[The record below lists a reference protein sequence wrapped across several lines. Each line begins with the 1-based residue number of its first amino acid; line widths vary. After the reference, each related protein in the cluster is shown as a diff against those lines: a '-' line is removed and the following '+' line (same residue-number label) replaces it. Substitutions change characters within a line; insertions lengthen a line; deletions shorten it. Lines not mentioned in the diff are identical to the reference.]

1 MAVPP
6 LISPDALKVLRRD
19 MRKLRQHLA
28 NTSIWQPA
36 GIPAELAVLFA
47 ASNSVGLYAP
57 MSGEPDP
64 ASISCGPSPKL
75 YARPSLTDD
84 NMLQFREWSPGD
96 AEVPALWGGT
106 QPHPD
111 APIVVPDLIFVPLTA
126 FDDALNRLGQGGGHY
141 DRYLAAH
148 PSALRVGVAWAGQ
161 RVDRLPTQ
169 PWDIPLDAIIT
180 EQKCHIKE
188 LRPCLTR

>member
-6 LISPDALKVLRRD
+6 LIPPDALKALRRD
-19 MRKLRQHLA
+19 MRKLRQCLA
-28 NTSIWQPA
+28 NKHVWLPGTIAP
-36 GIPAELAVLFA
+36 ELSALLE
-47 ASNSVGLYAP
+47 ASKIVGLYAP

-64 ASISCGPSPKL
+64 MAITSGKH
-75 YARPSLTDD
+75 YARPSLGNDD
-84 NMLQFREWSPGD
+84 TLHFRSWAPGD
-96 AEVPALWGGT
+96 TDTAAAWGGS
-106 QPHPD
+106 QPHHD
-111 APIVVPDLIFVPLTA
+111 APIVVPDLILVPLVA

-148 PSALRVGVAWAGQ
+148 PSALRVGVAWEGQ

-180 EQKCHIKE
+180 ERKCHIKE
-188 LRPCLTR
+188 LRPCPTR